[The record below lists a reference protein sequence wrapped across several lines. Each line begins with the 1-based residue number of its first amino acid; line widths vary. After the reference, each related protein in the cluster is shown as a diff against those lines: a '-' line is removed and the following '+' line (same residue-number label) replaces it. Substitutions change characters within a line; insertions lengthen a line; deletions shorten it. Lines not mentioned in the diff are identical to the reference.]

1 MENKLIFLEFPFV
14 TIATNT
20 FIGVPIILR
29 YEEENLME
37 ITKSETVGFTTKIP
51 IYHSDGT
58 YLAVA
63 METDYTKLKM
73 VKKLV

>member
-1 MENKLIFLEFPFV
+1 MENKLIFLEFPVV

-37 ITKSETVGFTTKIP
+37 LLSRKLWVLQQK
-51 IYHSDGT
+51 
-58 YLAVA
+58 YLFIILT
-63 METDYTKLKM
+63 EHI
-73 VKKLV
+73 